1 VTLCFEIV
9 NWTRERHRAATLY
22 VCYINHKG
30 NCYDDTSGLLYL
42 FVHSYIETNTSQTKH
57 DFRTTARFHIHSAST
72 PFNLLSRV
80 VSLSPM
86 RPAILHSTP
95 TPRLCRFHTTASRPR
110 SPTQAVFSRANS
122 HLETQLARCCEQQ
135 HRSTNTYSAGTPANG
150 SVTDQLP
157 PSERLP

>member
-1 VTLCFEIV
+1 VTLCCEIV

-22 VCYINHKG
+22 ATSITRAIATMTHRACY
-30 NCYDDTSGLLYL
+30 TS
-42 FVHSYIETNTSQTKH
+42 SYIPTSRQTLAKPNM
-57 DFRTTARFHIHSAST
+57 TLGPTVRFHTHSAST
-72 PFNLLSRV
+72 PSNLLSRI
-80 VSLSPM
+80 VSPSPM
-86 RPAILHSTP
+86 RPAPLHSTP